1 MRLNNKVALV
11 TGAASGFGKGIAATF
26 AREGARV
33 AVIDID
39 GEAARAAAASVSNT
53 AIAVRCDVSQRAD
66 VDAAVNATVDAFGAI
81 DILVNNAGMSH
92 VRRPMLEV
100 EEAEFDRLMAVNV
113 KSIFLFAHAVVPL
126 MRKQKSGVIINI
138 GSTAGIRPR
147 PGLTWYNASKG
158 AVNLVSKSMAA
169 ELAPDGIRVCAIA
182 PVMAETPLL
191 PTFMGGDSPELRA
204 QFKATVPPTR
214 PPSSPATCSRSM
226 AGAASRQVGREC
238 FRFGLASSRANNP
251 SSRSPSPL
259 PCRAR
264 LLGCA
269 SCGDVNAKT
278 PMPRGR
284 ASSRRS
290 GCGTRC
296 ARRAWIKPSAAPSS
310 STSTTPR
317 SPGSSF

>member
-1 MRLNNKVALV
+1 MESNPADQWDDGRSCCERENRMRLDNKVALV

-33 AVIDID
+33 AVVDID
-39 GEAARAAAASVSNT
+39 EEAAREAAASISNK

-66 VDAAVNATVDAFGAI
+66 VDAAVKATVDAFGGI

-113 KSIFLFAHAVVPL
+113 KSSFLFAHAVVPL
-126 MRKQKSGVIINI
+126 MRKKRSGVINI

-158 AVNLVSKSMAA
+158 AVNPVSKSMAA

-204 QFKATVPPTR
+204 QFKATVPLGR
-214 PPSSPATCSRSM
+214 FATIDDV
-226 AGAASRQVGREC
+226 ANEAV
-238 FRFGLASSRANNP
+238 FLA
-251 SSRSPSPL
+251 
-259 PCRAR
+259 
-264 LLGCA
+264 
-269 SCGDVNAKT
+269 
-278 PMPRGR
+278 
-284 ASSRRS
+284 
-290 GCGTRC
+290 
-296 ARRAWIKPSAAPSS
+296 
-310 STSTTPR
+310 
-317 SPGSSF
+317 